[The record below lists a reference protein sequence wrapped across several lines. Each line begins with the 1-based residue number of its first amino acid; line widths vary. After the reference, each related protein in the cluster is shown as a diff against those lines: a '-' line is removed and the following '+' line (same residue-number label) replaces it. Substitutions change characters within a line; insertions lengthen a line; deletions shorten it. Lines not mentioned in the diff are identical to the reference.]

1 MGGHVR
7 FTIPVKPKPKQRPQH
22 GRGYTYTPKETRE
35 YEQMAGIYARMAV
48 KRPLEGAIRVKV
60 DFYIPIPKS
69 WPEGKKRLAEA
80 GEIRPASRPDLDNLE
95 KALFDG
101 INGIVWID
109 DAQVVEVH
117 KAEWYGDPRTD
128 VEISEV

>member
-7 FTIPVKPKPKQRPQH
+7 FTIPVRPKPKQRPQH

-35 YEQMAGIYARMAV
+35 YEQMVGIYARMAI
-48 KRPLEGAIRVKV
+48 KQPLEGAIRVKV
-60 DFYIPIPKS
+60 DFYLPIPKS

-80 GEIRPASRPDLDNLE
+80 GDIRPASKPDLDNLE

>member
-7 FTIPVKPKPKQRPQH
+7 FTIPVRPKPKQRPQH

-35 YEQMAGIYARMAV
+35 YEQMVGIYARIAV
-48 KRPLEGAIRVKV
+48 KRPLRGAIRVKV
-60 DFYIPIPKS
+60 DFYLPIPKS

-80 GEIRPASRPDLDNLE
+80 GEIRPASKPDLDNLE

>member
-7 FTIPVKPKPKQRPQH
+7 FTIPVRPKPKQRPQH

-35 YEQMAGIYARMAV
+35 YEQLVGIYARMAV
-48 KRPLEGAIRVKV
+48 KQPLEGAIRVKV
-60 DFYIPIPKS
+60 DFYMPIPKS

>member
-1 MGGHVR
+1 MK
-7 FTIPVKPKPKQRPQH
+7 FTIPLQPKPKQRPQH
-22 GRGYTYTPKETRE
+22 GKGNTFTPKETRE
-35 YEQMAGIYARMAV
+35 YEQIVGFYARRAI
-48 KRPLEGAIRVKV
+48 KQPLEGAIRVKV

-69 WPEGKKRLAEA
+69 WSEKKKRLAEA

-101 INGIVWID
+101 MNGIAWID

-117 KAEWYGDPRTD
+117 KAEWYGEPRTD

>member
-1 MGGHVR
+1 MK
-7 FTIPVKPKPKQRPQH
+7 FTIPFQPKPKQRPQH
-22 GRGYTYTPKETRE
+22 GKGYTFTPKETRE
-35 YEQMAGIYARMAV
+35 YEQIVGFYARRAI
-48 KRPLEGAIRVKV
+48 KQPLEGAIRVKV
-60 DFYIPIPKS
+60 DFYMPIPKS
-69 WPEGKKRLAEA
+69 WSEKKKRLAEA
-80 GEIRPASRPDLDNLE
+80 GEIRPATRPDLDNLE

-101 INGIVWID
+101 CNGIAWID

>member
-7 FTIPVKPKPKQRPQH
+7 FTIPVGPKPKQRPQH

-35 YEQMAGIYARMAV
+35 YEQLVGIYARMAI
-48 KRPLEGAIRVKV
+48 KGPLEGAISVKV
-60 DFYIPIPKS
+60 DFYMPIPKS
-69 WPEGKKRLAEA
+69 WTKGKKQLAEL
-80 GEIRPASRPDLDNLE
+80 GKIRPASKPDLDNLE

-101 INGIVWID
+101 MNGIVWID

-117 KAEWYGDPRTD
+117 KAEWYGDPRTV